1 MPIKKRPALRRVA
14 FVGNSLPR
22 QCGIATFTT
31 DLTDALAAL
40 RSQTDVLVVPVNDLP
55 EGYDYPDRVWFEI
68 EEKETASY
76 RRAADFLRPRL
87 SSTLAW

>member
-31 DLTDALAAL
+31 DLTDALAAV
-40 RSQTDVLVVPVNDLP
+40 RPHTEVLVVPVNDLP
-55 EGYDYPDRVWFEI
+55 
-68 EEKETASY
+68 
-76 RRAADFLRPRL
+76 
-87 SSTLAW
+87 